1 MKHGN
6 TSQNRLLYYEFQPSD
21 SHVFA
26 CTSSAVNIVTILADS
41 FLAVPGIR
49 KAEQLRVAADITCT
63 IPHIQLEL
71 HMSNSPVFI
80 IQIRITY
87 YQGKGLSMS
96 TANGIFHIKGVE
108 SPGVLIP
115 CSCPQEVLLAG
126 PDPQQTSSKSHHC
139 PQMHKKFDGHAH
151 SVE

>member
-1 MKHGN
+1 M
-6 TSQNRLLYYEFQPSD
+6 
-21 SHVFA
+21 FA
-26 CTSSAVNIVTILADS
+26 CTSSTVNIVTILADS

-108 SPGVLIP
+108 PPSVLIP
-115 CSCPQEVLLAG
+115 CSCPQQVLLAG
-126 PDPQQTSSKSHHC
+126 PDPQQTSSKSLQGKNND
-139 PQMHKKFDGHAH
+139 P
-151 SVE
+151 